1 MKTPDVILRRGFL
14 SPHNVCISGSG
25 HRRLNPAPGACCKSS
40 SPICS
45 LAAIDSFPDRASKAP
60 QRSHFRPAVVV
71 TMRGT
76 KWQST
81 IPFLDLRNC
90 EEYAPPAT
98 MSGRLTGRM
107 WTMHTCRH
115 LTQPT
120 APPFPRSFPFN
131 HPSFAR
137 RRDFRPPDYCPPQL
151 PLFPGSGLKLSLDLV
166 SLSDDEQINLVHL

>member
-1 MKTPDVILRRGFL
+1 MRSRGFL

-25 HRRLNPAPGACCKSS
+25 QETVESCAPGLPCKSS

-45 LAAIDSFPDRASKAP
+45 LAAIDSFPDRASEAP

-81 IPFLDLRNC
+81 IPFGDLRNC

-107 WTMHTCRH
+107 LGLHTCRH

-120 APPFPRSFPFN
+120 APPFPRSLPFN
-131 HPSFAR
+131 HPSFFFL
-137 RRDFRPPDYCPPQL
+137 RDAEKI
-151 PLFPGSGLKLSLDLV
+151 SG
-166 SLSDDEQINLVHL
+166 HLTIAWPFLGQTQKTFT